1 MLSVMACAC
10 VPSIPP
16 LPSDGGPEWL
26 ELKTAHVTLWT
37 DASAK
42 HARELVREVEWRRQ
56 MVLAVMRGR
65 AALNSTA
72 GETRIV
78 AVALR
83 DWLEAGEYGANLAW
97 SAYTV
102 IGQPGVLLCADDK
115 RRNYSV
121 NHELAHAMTDYEPF
135 WLDEGTASYFEQI
148 EFTPDGTSIV
158 IGAVPSWMLWVP
170 KILTPEFRKF

>member
-1 MLSVMACAC
+1 MRVGSRFVVVLSVMACAC

-83 DWLEAGEYGANLAW
+83 DWLEAASTAPTSHG
-97 SAYTV
+97 
-102 IGQPGVLLCADDK
+102 
-115 RRNYSV
+115 RRTLS
-121 NHELAHAMTDYEPF
+121 
-135 WLDEGTASYFEQI
+135 
-148 EFTPDGTSIV
+148 
-158 IGAVPSWMLWVP
+158 
-170 KILTPEFRKF
+170 